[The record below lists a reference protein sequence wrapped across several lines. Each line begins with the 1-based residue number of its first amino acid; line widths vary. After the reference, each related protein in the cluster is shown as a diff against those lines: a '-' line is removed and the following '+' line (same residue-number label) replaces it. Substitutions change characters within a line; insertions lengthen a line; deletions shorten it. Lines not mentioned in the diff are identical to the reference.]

1 MSEYLQFRLKSSG
14 QRTVV
19 VSFLVAATVA
29 LGVVGPATAWADDDR
44 GLKAVPFEF
53 VGTAAQCA
61 PSPAGS
67 RIVTAKWLRGM
78 GLPDNGGQNTTPSDL
93 TTNPNKKD
101 RHSGLLLSK
110 NGPTPDCSS
119 SGARI
124 LGVKGIVVTP
134 TFAVGY
140 DYRKGGHCG
149 AGAPRFNIDT
159 NQGFFFVGC
168 ANAPNSPAPQDPD
181 QWTRTRS
188 VITTCGSECFPAS
201 IPAGSTINSI
211 NIIFDEGTD
220 TANNDTEG
228 VGLAVLD
235 NIFINGVLITRGPGK
250 DHHDGKD
257 HGDDDDDDDNKD

>member
-1 MSEYLQFRLKSSG
+1 MSEYLIFRLKSSG

-19 VSFLVAATVA
+19 GSFLVAATVA
-29 LGVVGPATAWADDDR
+29 LGVVGPATAWADDDH

-53 VGTAAQCA
+53 VGKAGDCGTNY
-61 PSPAGS
+61 PAGS
-67 RIVTAKWLRGM
+67 RIVTAKWLNGL
-78 GLPDNGGQNTTPSDL
+78 GLPDNGGQNVNSLNNQD
-93 TTNPNKKD
+93 NPNKKD

-119 SGARI
+119 SGATI
-124 LGVKGIVVTP
+124 KGVNRMVVTA

-140 DYRKGGHCG
+140 DYRNGGHCG

-159 NQGFFFVGC
+159 DMGFFFVGC
-168 ANAPNSPAPQDPD
+168 ANAPKSPAPQDPA

-188 VITTCGSECFPAS
+188 VLTTCGVECFPGP
-201 IPAGSTINSI
+201 IPAGAKINSI
-211 NIIFDEGTD
+211 DIIFDEGTD

-235 NIFINGVLITRGPGK
+235 NIFINGVLITRERGEG
-250 DHHDGKD
+250 HHDGKD
-257 HGDDDDDDDNKD
+257 KDDDDDKD